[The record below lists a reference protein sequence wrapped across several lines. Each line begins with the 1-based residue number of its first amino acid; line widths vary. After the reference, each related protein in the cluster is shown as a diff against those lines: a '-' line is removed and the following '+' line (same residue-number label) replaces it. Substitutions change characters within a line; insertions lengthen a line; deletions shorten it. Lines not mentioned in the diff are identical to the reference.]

1 VIQIDAQALADR
13 YIAQW
18 TEPDAAE
25 RRAAV
30 ERLWAPDG
38 THVLQPPAE
47 IRDAASALGFGH
59 TTLEAQGHD
68 AIEARVAGSYE
79 RFVAKEGVTFR
90 SCHDAVRLHGLVK
103 FGWQAVSVATGE
115 VVSEGLEVL
124 LLDETG
130 LITSD
135 FMFPGA
141 RPPQGP

>member
-1 VIQIDAQALADR
+1 MIQIDAQALADR

-18 TEPDAAE
+18 TEPDAAA

-47 IRDAASALGFGH
+47 IRATAAELGFDH
-59 TTLEAQGHD
+59 VTLEAQGHD
-68 AIEARVAGSYE
+68 AIETRVTRSYE
-79 RFVAKEGVTFR
+79 RFVAKEGITFR
-90 SCHDAVRLHGLVK
+90 SRQDAVRLHGLVK
-103 FGWQAVSVATGE
+103 FGWEAVSVATGE
-115 VVSEGLEVL
+115 VLSEGLEIL

-135 FMFPGA
+135 HMFPG
-141 RPPQGP
+141 P